1 MDEERIDEIIDDVED
16 LVGVLD
22 TLNHELPKIRKLDN
36 SFVRRANDALQ
47 RIQDESESSHKKI
60 EDFSNRSLETIE
72 KETKQKLKSL
82 GELLERAEQAEA
94 RLDSLLER
102 TNNFFERLSS
112 AEERTSI
119 LLQSLGTVESN
130 LAPES
135 QQESLADTF
144 STEPESGTLQYF
156 YEKYGSTAGKPLIV
170 KRPRYHH
177 DYCLVIRGK
186 DAGNSNNYKLAAFR
200 EGEFYQDVVLSKSES
215 GYILYDG
222 PNRQRITNYIIENQV
237 IDI

>member
-1 MDEERIDEIIDDVED
+1 MDEGRIDEIIDNVQD

-22 TLNHELPKIRKLDN
+22 KLNRELPIIRSLN
-36 SFVRRANDALQ
+36 SSFVIRAHDALQ

-60 EDFSNRSLETIE
+60 EDFSIRSLETIE
-72 KETKQKLKSL
+72 NETKQKLKSL
-82 GELLERAEQAEA
+82 GELLEKAEQAEA

-119 LLQSLGTVESN
+119 LLQNLRSIESN
-130 LAPES
+130 LAPAP
-135 QQESLADTF
+135 QQESLADTI
-144 STEPESGTLQYF
+144 SAEPESGTLQYF
-156 YEKYGSTAGKPLIV
+156 YEKYGSTADTPLIV

-177 DYCLVIRGK
+177 DYCLVIRGE
-186 DAGNSNNYKLAAFR
+186 DTGNSNNYKLTTFR
-200 EGEFYQDVVLSKSES
+200 RGEFCQDVVLPKSER

-222 PNRQRITNYIIENQV
+222 PNRQRITNYIMENPV
-237 IDI
+237 INI

>member
-1 MDEERIDEIIDDVED
+1 MDEERIDEIIDYVED

-22 TLNHELPKIRKLDN
+22 TLNRELPKIQELDN
-36 SFVRRANDALQ
+36 SFVERANDALQ
-47 RIQDESESSHKKI
+47 RIQEESESSHKKI

-72 KETKQKLKSL
+72 KEAKQKLKSL
-82 GELLERAEQAEA
+82 GELLEKAEQAEA

-119 LLQSLGTVESN
+119 LLQSLKNIESN
-130 LAPES
+130 PAAES
-135 QQESLADTF
+135 QLESLADTI
-144 STEPESGTLQYF
+144 SAEPESGTLQYF
-156 YEKYGSTAGKPLIV
+156 YEKYGSTADTPLIV

-177 DYCLVIRGK
+177 DYCLVIRGE
-186 DAGNSNNYKLAAFR
+186 DADNSNNYKLTTFR
-200 EGEFYQDVVLSKSES
+200 RGEFCQDVVLPKSER